1 MEVLAVTQG
10 VRMSPLKVRAVARQ
24 IQGMHALEAQ
34 ALLAR
39 VPRKSARLVSK
50 TLKSAMANAENIADE
65 WDAEELQG
73 RIAELEQK
81 VSSTNNKKTRRSSQ
95 AKIDAYQSFLDSPH
109 KLEQT
114 MLHIKEATVGDAPTM
129 KRWRPRARGSA
140 SPILKRSCHIRIV
153 LTDQI

>member
-1 MEVLAVTQG
+1 
-10 VRMSPLKVRAVARQ
+10 MSPLKVRAVARQ
-24 IQGMHALEAQ
+24 IQGMHAQEAQ
-34 ALLAR
+34 ALLAG

-50 TLKSAMANAENIADE
+50 TLNSAMANAENIADE
-65 WDAEELQG
+65 WVEDDLRE
-73 RIAELEQK
+73 RISKLEQK

-95 AKIDAYQSFLDSPH
+95 AKIDAYQSFLDSPN

-114 MLHIKEATVGDAPTM
+114 MLYIKEATVGDAPTM

-140 SPILKRSCHIRIV
+140 SPIMKRNCHIRIV

>member
-1 MEVLAVTQG
+1 MEVLAVTKG

-34 ALLAR
+34 ALLAS

-95 AKIDAYQSFLDSPH
+95 AKIDAY
-109 KLEQT
+109 
-114 MLHIKEATVGDAPTM
+114 
-129 KRWRPRARGSA
+129 
-140 SPILKRSCHIRIV
+140 
-153 LTDQI
+153 

>member
-1 MEVLAVTQG
+1 MEVLAVTKG
-10 VRMSPLKVRAVARQ
+10 VRMSPLKARAVARQ
-24 IQGMHALEAQ
+24 IQGMHAQEAQ
-34 ALLAR
+34 ALLAG

-50 TLKSAMANAENIADE
+50 TLNSAMANAENIADE
-65 WDAEELQG
+65 WDADDLRE
-73 RIAELEQK
+73 RISKLEQK

-95 AKIDAYQSFLDSPH
+95 AKIDTYQSFLDSPN

-114 MLHIKEATVGDAPTM
+114 MLYIKEATVGDAPTM

-140 SPILKRSCHIRIV
+140 SPIMKRSCHIRIV

>member
-1 MEVLAVTQG
+1 
-10 VRMSPLKVRAVARQ
+10 
-24 IQGMHALEAQ
+24 MHALEAQ
-34 ALLAR
+34 ALLAN

-50 TLKSAMANAENIADE
+50 TLKSAMANAENLVDE
-65 WDAEELQG
+65 WDVDDLRD
-73 RIAELEQK
+73 RISKLEQK
-81 VSSTNNKKTRRSSQ
+81 VNSTNNKKTRRSSQ
-95 AKIDAYQSFLDSPH
+95 SKIDVYQSFIDSPH

-114 MLHIKEATVGDAPTM
+114 MLYIKEATVGDAPTL

>member
-1 MEVLAVTQG
+1 MEVLAVTKG

-24 IQGMHALEAQ
+24 IQGMHAQEAQ
-34 ALLAR
+34 ALLAG
-39 VPRKSARLVSK
+39 VPRKSARMVSK
-50 TLKSAMANAENIADE
+50 TLNSAMANAENIADE
-65 WDAEELQG
+65 WNADDLRE
-73 RIAELEQK
+73 RISKLEQK

-95 AKIDAYQSFLDSPH
+95 AKIDAYQSFLDSPN

-114 MLHIKEATVGDAPTM
+114 MLYIKEATVGDAPTM

-140 SPILKRSCHIRIV
+140 SPIMKRSCHIRIV

>member
-1 MEVLAVTQG
+1 MEVLAVTKG

-24 IQGMHALEAQ
+24 IQGMHAQEAQ
-34 ALLAR
+34 ALLAG

-50 TLKSAMANAENIADE
+50 TLNSAMANAENIADD
-65 WDAEELQG
+65 WDGDDLRE
-73 RIAELEQK
+73 RISKLEQK
-81 VSSTNNKKTRRSSQ
+81 VGSTNNKKTRRSSQ
-95 AKIDAYQSFLDSPH
+95 AKIDAYQSFLDSPN

-114 MLHIKEATVGDAPTM
+114 MLYIKEATVGDAPTM

-140 SPILKRSCHIRIV
+140 SPIMKRSCHIRIV

>member
-1 MEVLAVTQG
+1 MEVLAVTKG

-24 IQGMHALEAQ
+24 IQGMHAQEAQ
-34 ALLAR
+34 ALLAG

-50 TLKSAMANAENIADE
+50 TLNSAMANAENIVDE
-65 WDAEELQG
+65 WVEDDLRE
-73 RIAELEQK
+73 RISKLEQK

-95 AKIDAYQSFLDSPH
+95 AKIDAYQSFLDSPN

-114 MLHIKEATVGDAPTM
+114 MLYIKEATVGDAPTM

-140 SPILKRSCHIRIV
+140 SPIMKRNCHIRIV

>member
-1 MEVLAVTQG
+1 MEVLAVTKG
-10 VRMSPLKVRAVARQ
+10 VRMSPLKVRAVVRQ

-34 ALLAR
+34 ALLAN
-39 VPRKSARLVSK
+39 VSRKSARLVSK

-114 MLHIKEATVGDAPTM
+114 MLYIKEATVGDAPTM

>member
-1 MEVLAVTQG
+1 LAN
-10 VRMSPLKVRAVARQ
+10 
-24 IQGMHALEAQ
+24 
-34 ALLAR
+34 

-50 TLKSAMANAENIADE
+50 TLKSAMANAENLVDE
-65 WDAEELQG
+65 WDVDDLRD
-73 RIAELEQK
+73 RISKLEQK
-81 VSSTNNKKTRRSSQ
+81 VNSTNNKKTRRSSQ
-95 AKIDAYQSFLDSPH
+95 SKIDVYQSFIDSPH

-114 MLHIKEATVGDAPTM
+114 MLYIKEATVGDAPTL

>member
-1 MEVLAVTQG
+1 
-10 VRMSPLKVRAVARQ
+10 MSPLKVRAVTTQ
-24 IQGMHALEAQ
+24 IQGMHVLEAQ
-34 ALLAR
+34 ALLAN

-50 TLKSAMANAENIADE
+50 TLKSAMANAANLVDE
-65 WDAEELQG
+65 WDVDDLRD
-73 RIAELEQK
+73 RISKLEQK
-81 VSSTNNKKTRRSSQ
+81 VNSTNNKKTRRSSQ
-95 AKIDAYQSFLDSPH
+95 SKIDVYQSFIDSPH

-114 MLHIKEATVGDAPTM
+114 MLYIKEATVGDAPTL

>member
-1 MEVLAVTQG
+1 
-10 VRMSPLKVRAVARQ
+10 MSPLKVRAVVRQ

-34 ALLAR
+34 ALL
-39 VPRKSARLVSK
+39 VSVSRKSARLVSK

-114 MLHIKEATVGDAPTM
+114 MLYIKEATVGDAPTM

>member
-1 MEVLAVTQG
+1 MEVLAVTKG

-24 IQGMHALEAQ
+24 IQGMHAQEAQ
-34 ALLAR
+34 ALLAG
-39 VPRKSARLVSK
+39 VPRKSARMVSK
-50 TLKSAMANAENIADE
+50 TLNSAMANAENIADE
-65 WDAEELQG
+65 WNADDLRE
-73 RIAELEQK
+73 RISKLEQK

-95 AKIDAYQSFLDSPH
+95 AKINAYQSFLDSPN

-114 MLHIKEATVGDAPTM
+114 MLYIKEATVGDAPTM

-140 SPILKRSCHIRIV
+140 SPIMKRSCHIRIV

>member
-1 MEVLAVTQG
+1 MEVLAVTKG

-34 ALLAR
+34 ALLAS

-65 WDAEELQG
+65 WDVEELQG

-81 VSSTNNKKTRRSSQ
+81 VSSTNNKRRAVARRQRLMPTRVFWIHRISWSRRCSTSR
-95 AKIDAYQSFLDSPH
+95 K
-109 KLEQT
+109 
-114 MLHIKEATVGDAPTM
+114 
-129 KRWRPRARGSA
+129 PRLGTPR
-140 SPILKRSCHIRIV
+140 R
-153 LTDQI
+153 